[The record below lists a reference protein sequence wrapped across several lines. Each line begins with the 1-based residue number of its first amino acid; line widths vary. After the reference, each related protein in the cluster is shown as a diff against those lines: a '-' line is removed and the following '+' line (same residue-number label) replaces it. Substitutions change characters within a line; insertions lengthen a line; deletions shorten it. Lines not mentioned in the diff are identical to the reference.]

1 MSFYRK
7 NSLKFRT
14 SGRICKGCSGLWS
27 SRGDVKRLHAFP
39 FSPRSTGSQNQMRRP
54 SGCRSTATWR
64 GNMAFRLDP
73 SKIQGR
79 PACFICGQISPDN
92 QKTPP
97 VFNLLCHV
105 RIRAILKP
113 PCGAQYPKGGG
124 TRPVR
129 LWPEHFAGTRVG
141 GYGTTEAAEADAG
154 IPFLWSQ
161 DTSEANGRGRCQ
173 RIFRKM
179 VEEFFKG
186 IGWIVLEMV
195 HRRLGR
201 TNFSV

>member
-1 MSFYRK
+1 MKSKTRSFLINHLALWKSRIQEK
-7 NSLKFRT
+7 
-14 SGRICKGCSGLWS
+14 SG
-27 SRGDVKRLHAFP
+27 
-39 FSPRSTGSQNQMRRP
+39 
-54 SGCRSTATWR
+54 
-64 GNMAFRLDP
+64 
-73 SKIQGR
+73 SKIEKW
-79 PACFICGQISPDN
+79 A
-92 QKTPP
+92 
-97 VFNLLCHV
+97 
-105 RIRAILKP
+105 
-113 PCGAQYPKGGG
+113 KGGG

-186 IGWIVLEMV
+186 IRWIVLEMV